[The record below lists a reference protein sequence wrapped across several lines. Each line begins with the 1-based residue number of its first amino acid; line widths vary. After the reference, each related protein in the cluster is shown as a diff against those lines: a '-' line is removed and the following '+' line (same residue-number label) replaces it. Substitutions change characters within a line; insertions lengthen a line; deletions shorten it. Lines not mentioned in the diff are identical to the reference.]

1 MGMEGWEQPWLN
13 KGTDQ
18 VFVEGEV
25 IACEPGLYAKA
36 LSGGIRL
43 EHNYLVTADGPRAL
57 DTFPMDL

>member
-1 MGMEGWEQPWLN
+1 M
-13 KGTDQ
+13 
-18 VFVEGEV
+18 

-43 EHNYLVTADGPRAL
+43 EHNYVLTADGPRAL